1 MAEFTIKDE
10 DLVGVKGKVVVL
22 TGELSRHIIHM

>member
-10 DLVGVKGKVVVL
+10 DLVGVKGKIVVL
-22 TGELSRHIIHM
+22 TGEL